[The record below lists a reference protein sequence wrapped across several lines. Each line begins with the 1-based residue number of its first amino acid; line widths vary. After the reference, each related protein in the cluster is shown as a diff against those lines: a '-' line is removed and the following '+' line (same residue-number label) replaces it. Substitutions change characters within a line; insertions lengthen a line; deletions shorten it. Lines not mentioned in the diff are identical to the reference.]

1 MAPANYSREEFL
13 MTIRIA
19 YFSGKGH
26 TEKVAITLARLL
38 DAELV
43 RIEPLR
49 ESGMPGKLLKTLF
62 FMRSAIKPCPTDL
75 TGIDRLVIATPVWAA
90 KVPPYV
96 NEYLAEVSGCGGKP
110 FHVLAEM
117 GGRGSEGTIA
127 AVRKE
132 LEKKGMRFVSSAT
145 TVERDVDSGSF
156 MATVEAFAAGI
167 HQK

>member
-1 MAPANYSREEFL
+1 MVPANNSMEEFL
-13 MTIRIA
+13 LTMRIA
-19 YFSGKGH
+19 YFSWKGH
-26 TEKVAITLARLL
+26 TEKVVTALARLL

-62 FMRSAIKPCPTDL
+62 FMKSAIKPCPTDL
-75 TGIDRLVIATPVWAA
+75 TGSDGLIIATPVWAA

-96 NEYLAEVSGCGGKP
+96 NEYLAEVSGGEGKP
-110 FHVLAEM
+110 FHVIAEM

-132 LEKKGMRFVSSAT
+132 LERKGMRFGSSAT
-145 TVERDVDSGSF
+145 TIERDVDSGTF

-167 HQK
+167 RRK